1 LHTDVNCF
9 NNAVGV
15 ASPSKIPDDKIT
27 ASSQFSSGFQPAYG
41 RLHGTRG
48 SGCWCARQ
56 AGRTDD
62 WLQVDIGKIIQ
73 VCGVATQGERNGNE
87 WVTDFKL
94 LYSSD
99 GKKWRTY
106 KDENAADVVR

>member
-1 LHTDVNCF
+1 MLTLDE
-9 NNAVGV
+9 
-15 ASPSKIPDDKIT
+15 
-27 ASSQFSSGFQPAYG
+27 
-41 RLHGTRG
+41 
-48 SGCWCARQ
+48 
-56 AGRTDD
+56 
-62 WLQVDIGKIIQ
+62 